1 MTDSDVYVLPIED
14 AERVDAAAIAELHGD
29 QSNGAVIARQR
40 NGAGKSKSAKP
51 ASAPKAKRTRTKIRE
66 TPVPA
71 PAPAS
76 PLITPQVPLPG
87 HLAELYHDFQR
98 EWEHT
103 HSLPQN
109 PAYTPAFSLAAL
121 ALDALSNADE
131 VYNRELSWLDFNWR
145 VLHEA
150 IDPRTP
156 LLERLKFIAIT
167 SSNLDEYF
175 SKRVGGL
182 KRQKAAGMANLILE
196 GWAPDVQLQLIAR
209 TVREMVAI
217 ESACLHED
225 ILPQLA
231 DHGIRL
237 VNYADLDAAEREHL
251 SDYFRREVYPILTPL
266 AVDPGHPLPF
276 ISNLTLSLGVLLVDP
291 ATGERQFARVKVP
304 PTRPRWVQLQQ
315 QMHFLPLEQLIAAH
329 LDMLFRGM

>member
-1 MTDSDVYVLPIED
+1 MTDSDVSALLIEE
-14 AERVDAAAIAELHGD
+14 AEHVDAVTFAEPHPGKR
-29 QSNGAVIARQR
+29 NGAAKTSQR
-40 NGAGKSKSAKP
+40 NSAGKSKLAKPAPPPKAKRARAEAREPSALAP
-51 ASAPKAKRTRTKIRE
+51 ASAP
-66 TPVPA
+66 
-71 PAPAS
+71 
-76 PLITPQVPLPG
+76 PLITPQVPPPG
-87 HLAELYHDFQR
+87 HLADLYHDFLR

-103 HSLPQN
+103 HTLPQN
-109 PAYTPAFSLAAL
+109 PVYTPAFDLTAL

-150 IDPRTP
+150 VDPRTP

-182 KRQKAAGMANLILE
+182 KRQKAAGMANLTLE

-209 TVREMVAI
+209 AVREMVAI

-231 DHGIRL
+231 EHGIRL
-237 VNYADLDAAEREHL
+237 VNYTDL
-251 SDYFRREVYPILTPL
+251 
-266 AVDPGHPLPF
+266 
-276 ISNLTLSLGVLLVDP
+276 
-291 ATGERQFARVKVP
+291 
-304 PTRPRWVQLQQ
+304 
-315 QMHFLPLEQLIAAH
+315 
-329 LDMLFRGM
+329 